1 MESLKIELPGTW
13 VPVPVK
19 YTVTMQDGVMP
30 WSLLVEDVP

>member
-1 MESLKIELPGTW
+1 MESLKIAAAVL
-13 VPVPVK
+13 VLVK